1 MTLSF
6 TDVSCAR
13 GGRVLF
19 SGVSFTLGAG
29 DVLTV
34 GGPNGVGKSSLLRVA
49 AGLLRAE
56 AGVVTRDC
64 DVALA
69 DEQPALDPALPLGDA
84 LQFWA
89 DIDGGSVRDA
99 LASVDMGHLSQV
111 PVRMLS
117 TGQRRRATLART
129 LASGAD
135 IWLLDEPANGLDAAG
150 VTILEGLIATHRL
163 RGGIAVVA
171 THQALALPDAQTLVL
186 GQITSSPSEDE
197 GPVRAKSRTRSG
209 GEGLD
214 FARQRPSSSLGKEG

>member
-1 MTLSF
+1 MTLGF
-6 TDVSCAR
+6 TDVACAR

-29 DVLTV
+29 DALTV
-34 GGPNGVGKSSLLRVA
+34 SGPNGVGKSSLLRVA

-56 AGVVTRDC
+56 AGVVIC
-64 DVALA
+64 NGNVALA
-69 DEQPALDPALPLGDA
+69 DEAPALDPALPLATA
-84 LQFWA
+84 LQLWA
-89 DIDGGSVRDA
+89 DIDGGSVTDA
-99 LASVDMGHLSQV
+99 LASVDMGHLALV

-163 RGGIAVVA
+163 RGGIVVVA
-171 THQALALPDAQTLVL
+171 THQALAMPDAQGLVL
-186 GQITSSPSEDE
+186 G
-197 GPVRAKSRTRSG
+197 
-209 GEGLD
+209 
-214 FARQRPSSSLGKEG
+214 

>member
-1 MTLSF
+1 MTLRFS
-6 TDVSCAR
+6 DVACVR

-19 SGVSFTLGAG
+19 QGVSFALGAG
-29 DVLTV
+29 DALSIS
-34 GGPNGVGKSSLLRVA
+34 GPNGVGKSSLLRVA

-56 AGVVTRDC
+56 AGVVTREGAI
-64 DVALA
+64 ALA
-69 DEQPALDPALPLGDA
+69 DEQPALDPTMPLGTA
-84 LQFWA
+84 LGFWA
-89 DIDGGSVRDA
+89 GIDGGNVHDA
-99 LASVDMGHLSQV
+99 LASVDMGHLAQV

-171 THQALALPDAQTLVL
+171 THQPLAMADAQALAL
-186 GQITSSPSEDE
+186 G
-197 GPVRAKSRTRSG
+197 
-209 GEGLD
+209 
-214 FARQRPSSSLGKEG
+214 

>member
-1 MTLSF
+1 MLKEVVMVGLSF
-6 TDVSCAR
+6 TDVTCAR

-19 SGVSFTLGAG
+19 SGVSFALAAG

-56 AGVVTRDC
+56 AGVVTRNG

-69 DEQPALDPALPLGDA
+69 DEQPALDPVLPLANA

-89 DIDGGSVRDA
+89 DVDGGSSRDA
-99 LASVDMGHLSQV
+99 LASVDMGHLAQV

-171 THQALALPDAQTLVL
+171 THQALALPDAQSLVL
-186 GQITSSPSEDE
+186 G
-197 GPVRAKSRTRSG
+197 
-209 GEGLD
+209 
-214 FARQRPSSSLGKEG
+214 

>member
-6 TDVSCAR
+6 ADVSCAR

-19 SGVSFTLGAG
+19 SGISFALGAG
-29 DVLTV
+29 DVMVV

-56 AGVVTRDC
+56 AGVVTLDGTI
-64 DVALA
+64 ALA
-69 DEQPALDPALPLGDA
+69 DEAPALDLGLPLGTA

-89 DIDGGSVRDA
+89 SIDGGIVGDA
-99 LASVDMGHLSQV
+99 LASVGMAHLAQV

-129 LASGAD
+129 LAAGAD
-135 IWLLDEPANGLDAAG
+135 IWLLDEPANGLDTAG
-150 VTILEGLIATHRL
+150 VTILEGLIAAHRL
-163 RGGIAVVA
+163 RGGITVVA

-186 GQITSSPSEDE
+186 G
-197 GPVRAKSRTRSG
+197 
-209 GEGLD
+209 
-214 FARQRPSSSLGKEG
+214 

>member
-6 TDVSCAR
+6 TDVTCAR

-19 SGVSFTLGAG
+19 SGVSFALAAG

-56 AGVVTRDC
+56 AGVVTRNG

-69 DEQPALDPALPLGDA
+69 DEQPALDPVLPLASA
-84 LQFWA
+84 LQFWT
-89 DIDGGSVRDA
+89 DIDGGSSRDA
-99 LASVDMGHLSQV
+99 LASVDMGHLAQV

-171 THQALALPDAQTLVL
+171 THQALALPDAQSLVL
-186 GQITSSPSEDE
+186 G
-197 GPVRAKSRTRSG
+197 
-209 GEGLD
+209 
-214 FARQRPSSSLGKEG
+214 